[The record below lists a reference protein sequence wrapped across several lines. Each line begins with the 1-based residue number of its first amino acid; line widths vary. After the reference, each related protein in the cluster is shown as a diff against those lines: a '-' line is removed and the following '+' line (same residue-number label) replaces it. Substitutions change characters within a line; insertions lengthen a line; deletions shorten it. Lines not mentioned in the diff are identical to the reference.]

1 MTKGDDAVR
10 HLDEERGKAEQDDG
24 HKFLEVQPQVLPA
37 EMQNR
42 AFAEEEG
49 EDPDGTDGLAANRG
63 ERRAFASHIE
73 AVDEDRI
80 EDNVEGRPDEDGH
93 HARLGKALAGNI
105 VVQAQRELHSRGT
118 EQVERKIVDRV
129 PDGLFACPEH
139 EQHRAHGPE
148 AQHREHDRHDEE
160 EHAGTAEDALGF
172 CIVAAPHGDG
182 GERRAAHAREEGEGR
197 DDQDDGEGDA
207 EPGQRQWANLRYP
220 ADENAVDDVV
230 EEVDDL
236 RKNARDGET

>member
-1 MTKGDDAVR
+1 MAEAL
-10 HLDEERGKAEQDDG
+10 LDKVLGK
-24 HKFLEVQPQVLPA
+24 
-37 EMQNR
+37 
-42 AFAEEEG
+42 FAKEEG

-63 ERRAFASHIE
+63 ERRAFAAHIE
-73 AVDEDRI
+73 AVDEYRI

-105 VVQAQRELHSRGT
+105 VVQAQRELHSRGA
-118 EQVERKIVDRV
+118 EQVERKIVDRI

-148 AQHREHDRHDEE
+148 AQHREHDRHGEE

-182 GERRAAHAREEGEGR
+182 CERRAAHAREEGEGR

-220 ADENAVDDVV
+220 ADENAVDNVV

-236 RKNARDGET
+236 CKNARDGET